1 MTDRPFAGRR
11 GGGGARGNGIGRR
24 TAAGLG
30 PLMMD
35 LAGPALDPEDRE
47 IAAHPAIGGV
57 VLFARNHAGPRQLA
71 ALTTELHALRSP
83 PLLIAV
89 DHEGGRVQR
98 FHDGF
103 TELPAARRI
112 GERYDRDPALGRRLA
127 EAAGLVAAFELRR
140 AGLDLD
146 FAPVVDL
153 GAGNEETIGA
163 RAFHCEPGAVTELAR
178 GWLRGARRAGF
189 AGVGKHFPGHGTA
202 RGDTHLD
209 SVVDGRPLAALRAAD
224 LAPFAA
230 LAPRLGGVMTSHVRF
245 PAVDPVAEVT
255 FSETWLRGV
264 LRRDLGFAGIV
275 LSDDLSM
282 GAARG
287 VLGAPEARIA
297 AALAAGCDAAL
308 LLNDRA
314 ALVRTLDGW
323 SLAEVPATRDLGRL
337 RPAARPPAGE
347 REYHEAAALL
357 REHLGPM
364 EKPDPPHHEEG

>member
-1 MTDRPFAGRR
+1 MADQSFAGRR
-11 GGGGARGNGIGRR
+11 AGAGDRSA
-24 TAAGLG
+24 AAGVG

-35 LAGPALDPEDRE
+35 LAGPVLGPEDRE
-47 IAAHPAIGGV
+47 VAAHPAIGGV
-57 VLFARNHAGPRQLA
+57 VLFARNFVDPAQLA
-71 ALTTELHALRSP
+71 ALAAELHRLRSP
-83 PLLIAV
+83 PLVIAV

-98 FHDGF
+98 FRDGF

-112 GERYDRDPALGRRLA
+112 GERYDRDPALGRSLA
-127 EAAGLVAAFELRR
+127 EASGLVAAFELRR

-146 FAPVVDL
+146 FAPVIDL
-153 GAGNEETIGA
+153 GTGNEETIGE
-163 RAFHCEPGAVTELAR
+163 RAFHSEPGAVTVLAR

-209 SVVDGRPLAALRAAD
+209 SVVDGRPLAGLRAAD

-230 LAPRLGGVMTSHVRF
+230 LAPCLGGVMTSHVRF
-245 PAVDPVAEVT
+245 PAVDPGAAVT

-282 GAARG
+282 GAVRG
-287 VLGAPEARIA
+287 ALGSPEARVA

-314 ALVRTLDGW
+314 ALVRVLDGW
-323 SLAEVPATRDLGRL
+323 SPGEVPATRDLGCL
-337 RPAARPPAGE
+337 RPPARPPARE

-357 REHLGPM
+357 REHLGPA
-364 EKPDPPHHEEG
+364 EKPDPSHHEEG